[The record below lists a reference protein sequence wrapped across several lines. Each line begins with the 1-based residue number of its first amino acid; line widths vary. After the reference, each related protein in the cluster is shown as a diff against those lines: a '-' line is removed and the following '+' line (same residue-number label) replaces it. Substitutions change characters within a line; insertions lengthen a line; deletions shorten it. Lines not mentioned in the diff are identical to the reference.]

1 MKTKILY
8 EDEALFIIH
17 KPAGLAVQS
26 ARVGQ
31 MDVESELRNYMTADA
46 RKKGMKGAGNP
57 YIGLVHRLDQPVE
70 GLLAVAKTK
79 EAAAVLTK
87 QLSLGTL
94 NKQYLAVVYLQNT
107 QALQEASFQ
116 DYMIKDGQL
125 AKIVTKDTI
134 QAKEARLQYCILQKS
149 AADDGREVALVQ
161 IHIET
166 GRFHQ
171 IRCQMAYHGMPLL
184 GDVKYGTE
192 ASMAI
197 SHVSG
202 IRQTALCADYISLKH
217 PKNGKILQFKIQPEN
232 AAFSRF
238 FASL

>member
-8 EDEALFIIH
+8 EDEALLVIH

-31 MDVESELRNYMTADA
+31 IDVESELRNHVLREA
-46 RKKGMKGAGNP
+46 RQNGNKVTGMP

-70 GLLAVAKTK
+70 GLLVFAKTK
-79 EAAAVLTK
+79 AAAATLTK
-87 QLSLGTL
+87 QLANGSL
-94 NKQYLAVVYLQNT
+94 NKEYLAVVCME
-107 QALQEASFQ
+107 QAENSAEDTFT

-125 AKIVTKDTI
+125 ARVVQKGTV
-134 QAKEARLQYCILQKS
+134 QAKEARLRYRIMQRSVTDAGEQI
-149 AADDGREVALVQ
+149 ALAQ

-192 ASMAI
+192 VSKEI
-197 SHVSG
+197 SRING
-202 IRQTALCADYISLKH
+202 IRQTALCANYIALKH
-217 PKNGKILQFKIQPEN
+217 PKTGKLLEFEIQPDN
-232 AAFSRF
+232 SAFTNF
-238 FASL
+238 L